1 MSPGLVVRHLV
12 VPGPAL
18 LLQVVPGPALLLQ
31 VLPGP
36 ALLLQVL
43 PGPALLLQVLPGPA
57 LLRQGC
63 LDLRRLGP
71 VLPGLGCLGLAF
83 RCRGLRPALLG
94 LALPQAARGYP
105 VLLRVGVRLLAV
117 PELSVLP

>member
-18 LLQVVPGPALLLQ
+18 LRQ

-36 ALLLQVL
+36 ALLH
-43 PGPALLLQVLPGPA
+43 QVLPGPA

-83 RCRGLRPALLG
+83 LCRGLRPALLG
-94 LALPQAARGYP
+94 LTLPQAARGYP
-105 VLLRVGVRLLAV
+105 VLLRVGARLLAV